1 MTQEIL
7 NLTELQQQLEILNQN
22 IDNEWVLINGK
33 LTNTFNCKNF
43 VDAFSFMTRV
53 AIHAEKLNHHPE
65 WSNVYGT
72 VTVEL
77 VTHESGGIT
86 ELDFKLAKKIN
97 SVA

>member
-1 MTQEIL
+1 MAQEIL
-7 NLTELQQQLEILNQN
+7 NLTELQQQLEILNQDA
-22 IDNEWVLINGK
+22 DNEWTLINGK
-33 LTNTFNCKNF
+33 LTNTFICKNF